1 MIIGTRIYFNDGD
14 STDFDTTNFAELYEL
29 WNTFCKESNISSD
42 CIDQS
47 EVIEL
52 DNES

>member
-29 WNTFCKESNISSD
+29 WNTFCKESNISPN